1 MVQGIL
7 NIPKRYILADWFV
20 NQFLST
26 HHQVHVHAKSLQSCP
41 TLYEPWTVAHQVFL
55 CPMGFSRQE
64 YWNGL
69 QCSPPGDLADP
80 RIEHVSLLS
89 PALASRFLTT
99 SATWE
104 DPWPG
109 GGGNMPEE
117 LRAGRRDLT
126 GHLKLVSLPEP
137 IKHSLTRTVSPGL
150 PETTQREACLTQSL
164 THSRNPGKWAL
175 FTLPASSTAVLSFH
189 TSALPPSWKEGRQ
202 KESDGEVADC
212 GVSIGLNYRRL
223 E

>member
-1 MVQGIL
+1 
-7 NIPKRYILADWFV
+7 
-20 NQFLST
+20 
-26 HHQVHVHAKSLQSCP
+26 
-41 TLYEPWTVAHQVFL
+41 
-55 CPMGFSRQE
+55 MGFSRQE

-80 RIEHVSLLS
+80 RIERVSLLS

-99 SATWE
+99 NATWE

-117 LRAGRRDLT
+117 LRAGRRGLT

-137 IKHSLTRTVSPGL
+137 IKHFLTLTVSPGL
-150 PETTQREACLTQSL
+150 PETTQREAYLTQSL

-175 FTLPASSTAVLSFH
+175 FTLPASSPAVLSS
-189 TSALPPSWKEGRQ
+189 TPLCSPSLMKGRQ
-202 KESDGEVADC
+202 AEGIWWRSGRLW
-212 GVSIGLNYRRL
+212 SLYRFKL
-223 E
+223 